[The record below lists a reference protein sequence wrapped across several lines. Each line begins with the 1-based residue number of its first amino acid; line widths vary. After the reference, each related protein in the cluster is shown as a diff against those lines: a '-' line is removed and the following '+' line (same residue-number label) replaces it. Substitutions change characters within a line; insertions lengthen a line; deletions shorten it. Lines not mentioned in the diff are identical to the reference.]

1 MIFGWKKMT
10 DGTPIKLINWKT
22 PKEFKNVRES
32 MDISMDFGNY
42 FELWIRLPFM
52 NESMKSPF
60 LPFLN
65 RHEND
70 ELPILFGRI
79 RILIVSVDNEY
90 AKFSRLINCFA
101 IVRIADMITVN
112 DCSLCNFWDA
122 MSIALNNIQFLM
134 PFFLSSSRRIISC
147 VFSSLNRNHLEDN
160 SLHDSLDEVNSLHA
174 FWWCRQKRW
183 APCSLRKFSSLI
195 VSEPR
200 VMCKNIS
207 RF

>member
-1 MIFGWKKMT
+1 MNSIA
-10 DGTPIKLINWKT
+10 IY
-22 PKEFKNVRES
+22 E
-32 MDISMDFGNY
+32 
-42 FELWIRLPFM
+42 WIDEIGF
-52 NESMKSPF
+52 SAH
-60 LPFLN
+60 LN

-101 IVRIADMITVN
+101 VVRIADMITVN

-134 PFFLSSSRRIISC
+134 PFFSSSSRRIIAC

-195 VSEPR
+195 SIGAAGNVQEHLSILVDTLTR
-200 VMCKNIS
+200 
-207 RF
+207 